1 MRLKRPSWFKPV
13 HGLGEWIGF
22 IGGILAA
29 LAVVVVIGFVIV
41 GLFRQVSV
49 TVRNDTRAWVRIADC
64 VDDAED
70 VSAGESFSAEG
81 IPEHGLL
88 FCLVT
93 AAAAG
98 PSRCVAVPQASPRG
112 VAQLSGLRVVATS
125 RCV

>member
-1 MRLKRPSWFKPV
+1 MRLKRPSWFKPM

-70 VSAGESFSAEG
+70 VSTGETFTAEG
-81 IPEHGLL
+81 IPEHGQL
-88 FCLVT
+88 FCVVT
-93 AAAAG
+93 PAAG

-112 VAQLSGLRVVATS
+112 VAQLSGLGVVATS
-125 RCV
+125 RCD